1 MNILGYLQKLGKAL
15 MLPIAVLPVAAL
27 LLRLG
32 QPDLL
37 GIPFMAEAGNAVF
50 SNLALLF
57 AMGIAVGLSIDGAGA
72 AAIAGAV
79 GFFIL
84 KATTATINPDI
95 DMSFFGGIVS
105 GIVAGHSY
113 NRFHAVSLPASLGF
127 FSGKRLVPIMTG
139 LFMLAIGWACG
150 YIWPAIQNGIDTFGH
165 SIAGSGPIGQFVYG
179 TLNRGLIPFGL
190 HHVLNSYFWFG
201 LGEFTDPVT
210 QAVSTG
216 DLKRFFAGDPTAGV
230 FMTGFFPVMMFGLP
244 AAALAMYLT
253 AKKSRR
259 AQVGGVLF
267 SVALTAFLTGITEPL
282 EFMFMFLA
290 PGLYAAHAVLTGV
303 SLVVTNAMGV
313 LSGFGFSAGLFDM
326 VLNWGLATKP
336 WTLVVIG
343 LVFSAIY
350 FCVFYFGIKIF
361 NLKTPG
367 REDDDDSIVEA
378 TPVVDTQGMSDNAYK
393 ARQFTR
399 AIGGLDNVTN
409 IDACI
414 TRLRLTL
421 NDPAVA
427 DERVIKALGASGM
440 IRMGEKNLQIIL
452 GPQAEIIAGEMK
464 KIAVSEDLS
473 SIQLPGQA
481 QEAAALLAQKEV
493 AKETVKKEIEVKP
506 LDSALFARQCLK
518 VLGGHQNITSI
529 DACITRLRLTLKDA
543 SSVSDASIKALGVSA
558 VVRVGD
564 KNLQIVVGPQA
575 EMIVDEMKKIPVT
588 DDLSNAEVSA

>member
-37 GIPFMAEAGNAVF
+37 DIPFMAQAGNAIF
-50 SNLALLF
+50 SNLPLLF
-57 AMGIAVGLSIDGAGA
+57 AMGIAAGLSIDGAGA
-72 AAIAGAV
+72 AVIAGAV
-79 GFFIL
+79 GYFIL
-84 KATTATINPDI
+84 KAATTTINPEI
-95 DMSFFGGIVS
+95 DMSYFGGIIA
-105 GIVAGHSY
+105 GIVAGHTY
-113 NRFHAVSLPASLGF
+113 NRFHTVSLPAYLGF

-139 LFMLAIGWACG
+139 LFMLLIGWACG
-150 YIWPAIQNGIDTFGH
+150 YVWPAIQSGIDAFGH
-165 SIAGSGPIGQFVYG
+165 GVAESGAIGQFVYG

-190 HHVLNSYFWFG
+190 HHVMNSYFWFG
-201 LGEFTDPVT
+201 LGDFTNAAGEV
-210 QAVSTG
+210 VNG
-216 DLKRFFAGDPTAGV
+216 DLHRFFAGDPTAGV

-253 AKKSRR
+253 AHKSRR

-290 PGLYAAHAVLTGV
+290 PGLYAAHAVLTGA

-313 LSGFGFSAGLFDM
+313 LSGFGFSAGLMDM
-326 VLNWGLATKP
+326 VLNWGLATNP

-343 LVFSAIY
+343 LAFAAIY
-350 FCVFYFGIKIF
+350 FCVFYFAIKVF

-367 REDDDDSIVEA
+367 REDEDDNALEA
-378 TPVVDTQGMSDNAYK
+378 DASVVDKQGMSDNAYQ
-393 ARQFTR
+393 ARQFTK

-421 NDPAVA
+421 KDPAVA

-440 IRMGEKNLQIIL
+440 IRVGEKNLQIIL

-464 KIAVSEDLS
+464 KIAATEDLS
-473 SIQLPGQA
+473 TIQLPGQA
-481 QEAAALLAQKEV
+481 QKVAATV
-493 AKETVKKEIEVKP
+493 SHGTVKKEVEVKP
-506 LDSALFARQCLK
+506 LDNALFARQCLK
-518 VLGGHQNITSI
+518 VLGGHQNVTQI

-543 SSVSDASIKALGVSA
+543 SSVSDDSIKALGATA
-558 VVRVGD
+558 VVRVGE

-575 EMIVDEMKKIPVT
+575 EMIADEMKKIPVT
-588 DDLSNAEVSA
+588 DDLSNVEVSA

>member
-37 GIPFMAEAGNAVF
+37 DIPFMAQAGNAIF

-57 AMGIAVGLSIDGAGA
+57 SMGIAVGLAFDGAGA

-95 DMSFFGGIVS
+95 DMSFFGGIIS

-113 NRFHAVSLPASLGF
+113 NRFHGISLPTYLGF
-127 FSGKRLVPIMTG
+127 FGGQRLVPIMTG

-150 YIWPAIQNGIDTFGH
+150 HVWPTIQNGIDVFGH
-165 SIAGSGPIGQFVYG
+165 GVADSGPVGQFVYG

-201 LGEFTDPVT
+201 LGDFTNAAGEV
-210 QAVSTG
+210 VNG
-216 DLKRFFAGDPTAGV
+216 DLHRFFAGDPTAGM

-253 AKKSRR
+253 AHKSRR

-290 PGLYAAHAVLTGV
+290 PGLYAAHAVLTGA
-303 SLVVTNAMGV
+303 SLVVTNTMGV

-343 LVFSAIY
+343 LAFAAIY
-350 FCVFYFGIKIF
+350 FCVFYFAIKLF

-367 REDDDDSIVEA
+367 REDEDGSLAESASEA
-378 TPVVDTQGMSDNAYK
+378 SAVDKQGMSDNAYQ

-399 AIGGLDNVTN
+399 AIGGLDNITN

-421 NDPAVA
+421 KDPSVV
-427 DERVIKALGASGM
+427 DESVIKALGASGM
-440 IRMGEKNLQIIL
+440 IRVGEKNLQIIL
-452 GPQAEIIAGEMK
+452 GPQAEMIA
-464 KIAVSEDLS
+464 
-473 SIQLPGQA
+473 
-481 QEAAALLAQKEV
+481 
-493 AKETVKKEIEVKP
+493 
-506 LDSALFARQCLK
+506 
-518 VLGGHQNITSI
+518 
-529 DACITRLRLTLKDA
+529 
-543 SSVSDASIKALGVSA
+543 
-558 VVRVGD
+558 
-564 KNLQIVVGPQA
+564 
-575 EMIVDEMKKIPVT
+575 DEMKKIPVT
-588 DDLSNAEVSA
+588 DDLSCNVAEVSA

>member
-1 MNILGYLQKLGKAL
+1 MNVLGYLQKLGKAL

-95 DMSFFGGIVS
+95 DMSFFGGIIS

-113 NRFHAVSLPASLGF
+113 NRFHAASLPDYLAF
-127 FSGKRLVPIMTG
+127 FGGKRLVPIMTG
-139 LFMLAIGWACG
+139 LFMLLIGWISG
-150 YIWPAIQNGIDTFGH
+150 YVWPGIQSGIDAFGH
-165 SIAGSGPIGQFVYG
+165 AVADSGAIGQFVYG

-201 LGEFTDPVT
+201 LGDFTNVAGDIVN
-210 QAVSTG
+210 G
-216 DLKRFFAGDPTAGV
+216 DLHRFFAGDPTAGV

-244 AAALAMYLT
+244 SAALAMYLT
-253 AKKSRR
+253 ADKSRR

-267 SVALTAFLTGITEPL
+267 SVGLTAFLTGITEPL
-282 EFMFMFLA
+282 EFLFMFMA
-290 PGLYAAHAVLTGV
+290 PALYAAHAVLTGL
-303 SLVVTNAMGV
+303 SLVVTNAMGT
-313 LSGFGFSAGLFDM
+313 LHGFGFSAGLFDM
-326 VLNWGLATKP
+326 VLNWGLATNP

-343 LVFSAIY
+343 LVFAVIY
-350 FCVFYFGIKIF
+350 FCVFYFAIKIF

-367 REDDDDSIVEA
+367 REDEDETAGAAVSTEDK
-378 TPVVDTQGMSDNAYK
+378 QGMSDNAYE
-393 ARQFTR
+393 ARQYLK
-399 AIGGLDNVTN
+399 AIGGLGNVTS

-414 TRLRLTL
+414 TRLRLSL

-427 DERVIKALGASGM
+427 DERVVKALGASGM
-440 IRMGEKNLQIIL
+440 IRVGEKNLQIIL
-452 GPQAEIIAGEMK
+452 GPKAEIIAGEMK
-464 KIAVSEDLS
+464 KIAADEDLG
-473 SIQLPGQA
+473 SIRLP
-481 QEAAALLAQKEV
+481 
-493 AKETVKKEIEVKP
+493 
-506 LDSALFARQCLK
+506 
-518 VLGGHQNITSI
+518 
-529 DACITRLRLTLKDA
+529 
-543 SSVSDASIKALGVSA
+543 
-558 VVRVGD
+558 
-564 KNLQIVVGPQA
+564 
-575 EMIVDEMKKIPVT
+575 
-588 DDLSNAEVSA
+588 

>member
-37 GIPFMAEAGNAVF
+37 DIPFMAEAGNAVF

-57 AMGIAVGLSIDGAGA
+57 AMGIAVGLAVDGAGA

-95 DMSFFGGIVS
+95 DMSFFGGIIS

-113 NRFHAVSLPASLGF
+113 NRFHAVSLPAYLGF

-150 YIWPAIQNGIDTFGH
+150 YIWPAIQNGIDAFGH
-165 SIAGSGPIGQFVYG
+165 GVAGSGPVGQFVYG

-201 LGEFTDPVT
+201 LGDFTNAAGEV
-210 QAVSTG
+210 VNG
-216 DLKRFFAGDPTAGV
+216 DLHRFFAGDPTAGM

-253 AKKSRR
+253 AHKSRR

-326 VLNWGLATKP
+326 VLNWGLATNP
-336 WTLVVIG
+336 WTLVIIG
-343 LVFSAIY
+343 LAFAAIY
-350 FCVFYFGIKIF
+350 FCVFYFAIKMF

-367 REDDDDSIVEA
+367 REDEDDSAVEVEA
-378 TPVVDTQGMSDNAYK
+378 SMVDKQGMSDNAYQ
-393 ARQFTR
+393 ARQFTK

-421 NDPAVA
+421 KDPSVA
-427 DERVIKALGASGM
+427 DESVIKALGASGM
-440 IRMGEKNLQIIL
+440 IRVGEKNLQIIL

-464 KIAVSEDLS
+464 KIAATEDLS
-473 SIQLPGQA
+473 TIQLPGQA
-481 QEAAALLAQKEV
+481 QEVAATV
-493 AKETVKKEIEVKP
+493 SHGTVKKEVEVKP
-506 LDSALFARQCLK
+506 LDNALFARQCLK
-518 VLGGHQNITSI
+518 VLGGHQNVTQI

-543 SSVSDASIKALGVSA
+543 SSVSDDSIKALGATA
-558 VVRVGD
+558 VVRVGE

-575 EMIVDEMKKIPVT
+575 EMIADEMKKIPVT
-588 DDLSNAEVSA
+588 DDLSNVEVSA

>member
-57 AMGIAVGLSIDGAGA
+57 AMGIAVGLAVDGAGA

-95 DMSFFGGIVS
+95 DMSFFGGIIS

-113 NRFHAVSLPASLGF
+113 NRFHAVSLPAYLGF

-150 YIWPAIQNGIDTFGH
+150 YIWPAIQNGIDAFGH
-165 SIAGSGPIGQFVYG
+165 NVADSGPIGQFVYG

-210 QAVSTG
+210 QVVSTG
-216 DLKRFFAGDPTAGV
+216 DLKRFFAGDPTAGM

-253 AKKSRR
+253 AHKSRR

-303 SLVVTNAMGV
+303 SPGGYQCYGRTEWA
-313 LSGFGFSAGLFDM
+313 
-326 VLNWGLATKP
+326 LA
-336 WTLVVIG
+336 
-343 LVFSAIY
+343 S
-350 FCVFYFGIKIF
+350 
-361 NLKTPG
+361 
-367 REDDDDSIVEA
+367 
-378 TPVVDTQGMSDNAYK
+378 
-393 ARQFTR
+393 
-399 AIGGLDNVTN
+399 
-409 IDACI
+409 
-414 TRLRLTL
+414 
-421 NDPAVA
+421 
-427 DERVIKALGASGM
+427 
-440 IRMGEKNLQIIL
+440 
-452 GPQAEIIAGEMK
+452 PQ
-464 KIAVSEDLS
+464 VCS
-473 SIQLPGQA
+473 
-481 QEAAALLAQKEV
+481 
-493 AKETVKKEIEVKP
+493 TW
-506 LDSALFARQCLK
+506 C
-518 VLGGHQNITSI
+518 
-529 DACITRLRLTLKDA
+529 
-543 SSVSDASIKALGVSA
+543 
-558 VVRVGD
+558 
-564 KNLQIVVGPQA
+564 
-575 EMIVDEMKKIPVT
+575 
-588 DDLSNAEVSA
+588 